1 MNRNLV
7 EAGDEARLRFFKLE
21 FDVGHV
27 AFGIAKER
35 FPLGLIDFGR
45 CWGQGGF
52 GGLPVGGEGEE
63 KRKAGKTEI
72 EHVPVSVYTFPWC
85 KARILIYWFLSYSR
99 RYLPIATCALA
110 IVCFYLYNL
119 GGVGVLSTDEPRYAA
134 IGQTMARTG
143 DWMTPMLW
151 GSPWFEKPPLL
162 YWMSALFFALGDKP
176 EVAARLPVALL
187 SLAFLALAT
196 WLVAREFGRLAGTV
210 SVGLLATSA
219 GWVAYSNFCLTDLP
233 MAVFFSLALLLAL
246 PLLRKERDEGR
257 LPLRFAGIGL
267 CLGLAVLAKGLV
279 PLALAV
285 PLAWFLRR
293 WWRVWWCAAVGLL
306 GIAAPW
312 YVAMYQR
319 FGMAFLNE
327 LFLKQHFARLYSMS
341 IQHVQPWYYYV
352 PVLLGALFPWTPMLA
367 IFAGKRTAGWDERRT
382 VLLVTVVFGFIF
394 FSVVVNKLPGYLLPL
409 LPALWVLVGAELE
422 GLALADIGRKWL
434 VAPALLIALI
444 PLIAKGLPDALGAGK
459 VSAFHL
465 GHFGPTEMFYVV
477 APLAALVL
485 GRKSWLSV
493 LLVLCVVAGGI
504 LVKATAYPVLDEKV
518 SARGLWREVER
529 RQLTVCDGGINR
541 EWAYGLSFYR
551 GRELPVCA
559 SGGEYQWELR
569 ATGRE
574 RPVYDGSNSPA
585 INRGEK

>member
-1 MNRNLV
+1 M
-7 EAGDEARLRFFKLE
+7 
-21 FDVGHV
+21 
-27 AFGIAKER
+27 
-35 FPLGLIDFGR
+35 
-45 CWGQGGF
+45 
-52 GGLPVGGEGEE
+52 
-63 KRKAGKTEI
+63 
-72 EHVPVSVYTFPWC
+72 
-85 KARILIYWFLSYSR
+85 
-99 RYLPIATCALA
+99 PIATCALA

-409 LPALWVLVGAELE
+409 LPALWVLVGAELK
-422 GLALADIGRKWL
+422 GWPWL
-434 VAPALLIALI
+434 ILQ
-444 PLIAKGLPDALGAGK
+444 
-459 VSAFHL
+459 
-465 GHFGPTEMFYVV
+465 E
-477 APLAALVL
+477 
-485 GRKSWLSV
+485 
-493 LLVLCVVAGGI
+493 VAGGAGLAHRVDSSDCQGFAGCAGGGEGERLSFGAFRAYRDVLCGGTVGGTRIGTQI
-504 LVKATAYPVLDEKV
+504 LAERVAGAVC
-518 SARGLWREVER
+518 GGWR
-529 RQLTVCDGGINR
+529 NFSKS
-541 EWAYGLSFYR
+541 YGLP
-551 GRELPVCA
+551 GA
-559 SGGEYQWELR
+559 G
-569 ATGRE
+569 
-574 RPVYDGSNSPA
+574 
-585 INRGEK
+585 